1 MGSREDESVAFL
13 RWALPRLGLRWEG
26 FRNPRAQVLKRIAR
40 RHRALGLA
48 DLGAYRRYL
57 EEHEDEWRA
66 LDALSRVTISRFGRD
81 RGVFEA
87 LRREVLPELAT
98 RARAIR
104 CWSAGC
110 ASGEE
115 PYTLALIERFDPP
128 GAPLEI
134 LATDADAALL
144 ARAARARYP
153 RGTLRELP
161 DSWIEAAFREEDG
174 ELALD
179 RALAREVRFAQHDLR
194 RDPPPPGPFELVLC
208 RNMAF
213 TYFDARGQRDALDV
227 FAALIPIGGALVL
240 GGHESLPD
248 DPRFAPWAR
257 AIHRRVDA
265 PG

>member
-1 MGSREDESVAFL
+1 VGARAEEGVAFL

-40 RHRALGLA
+40 RHRALGLP
-48 DLGAYRRYL
+48 DLAAYRGYL
-57 EEHEDEWRA
+57 ERHDEEWSE
-66 LDALSRVTISRFGRD
+66 LDALCRVTITRFGRD

-87 LRREVLPELAT
+87 LRRAVLPELAT
-98 RARAIR
+98 RSPVIR

-115 PYTLALIERFDPP
+115 PYSLVLIDRFASP
-128 GAPLEI
+128 GAPLEVFG
-134 LATDADAALL
+134 TDADAELI
-144 ARAARARYP
+144 ARAERARYP

-161 DSWIEAAFREEDG
+161 EAWIEAAFTEVGG

-179 RALAREVRFAQHDLR
+179 RELARKARFAQHDLR
-194 RDPPPPGPFELVLC
+194 RDPPPAGPFELVLC

-227 FAALIPIGGALVL
+227 FAASIPIGGALVI

-248 DPRFAPWAR
+248 DPRFAPWTR
-257 AIHRRVDA
+257 AIHRRVEA
-265 PG
+265 SG